1 MGVLEA
7 LKTVNDTLSATTL
20 LITHNAAIAPMADRV
35 VIFADGRVREVRE
48 NASIRSPGEI
58 SW

>member
-1 MGVLEA
+1 
-7 LKTVNDTLSATTL
+7 
-20 LITHNAAIAPMADRV
+20 HNAAIAAIADRV

-48 NASIRSPGEI
+48 NADKRLPGEI